1 MNVVNQHAAVPAAR
15 EEEERKGGGQERR
28 QSVIVRHVL
37 KLTQTE
43 GVSVLL
49 TFRAVAASTAA
60 LKLILRSLK
69 RRILADNVF
78 APRSPATLQRKLSPA
93 ACICDLVIVTNQ
105 SS

>member
-1 MNVVNQHAAVPAAR
+1 MNVVNEHAAVPAAQ

-49 TFRAVAASTAA
+49 MFRAAAARTAA
-60 LKLILRSLK
+60 CTCVKIFR
-69 RRILADNVF
+69 
-78 APRSPATLQRKLSPA
+78 
-93 ACICDLVIVTNQ
+93 
-105 SS
+105 